1 MATFRLLLG
10 AMLLAV
16 TAAAAAEPLNVG
28 VLAYRGEG
36 RALERWTPTMDYL
49 REALPGQRF
58 EIRPFDLEGMTRAL
72 ADGNLDFLLTQPG
85 QYGMLAPRYRLTRL
99 ATLRPAD
106 RSSAR
111 HATGS
116 VLLVRAGSHYR
127 DPRALEGRP
136 VAAVHPRAFG
146 GFLLL
151 RAALAR
157 RGIDAREAY
166 DLHFLGYPV
175 DRLLLRLQQGEVEAA
190 IVPACLLERMDAE
203 DLLERTDFRA
213 LMVHDTDGDCLTST
227 ALYPAWSFAALP
239 GTSEAL
245 NSAVARAL
253 LRMPAADGD
262 RWGAPVSQARVE
274 RLLDELSLHPLHPPL
289 SEQIATWVADNR
301 TLVVLAAVFAL
312 LGLLHHCWLQ
322 ALARRRAHQLR
333 ATHARLQSREREL
346 AAAQRASLVGEMATE
361 LAHELNQP
369 LAAIR
374 NYAEGCLVRLRR
386 DDPAHPL
393 LPILRRIDDQAERGA
408 AVVARTRASLRR
420 ETPPNQ
426 PVRLGPL
433 IRHAL
438 ALHEHPLR
446 RRDVTVSVDVRP
458 PELTACAEPRAL
470 EQVLGNLVTNAV
482 EAYATTGCGG
492 PLWIEAGAVDDAA
505 VVRVRDAAGGFPAA
519 HLDEP
524 FVGFR
529 STRPEGLGMGLLIC
543 RRLMIAQGG
552 TIALANRDGGA
563 EITLRLPL
571 ETDDDACAGHSP
583 G

>member
-1 MATFRLLLG
+1 MAISRLVFGVMLLLG
-10 AMLLAV
+10 
-16 TAAAAAEPLNVG
+16 TAAGAAEPLTVG

-49 REALPGQRF
+49 RDALPGRRF
-58 EIRPFDLEGMTRAL
+58 QIHPLDLDGMARAL
-72 ADGNLDFLLTQPG
+72 DDGDLDFLLTQPG

-106 RSSAR
+106 RGSAR

-116 VLLVRAGSHYR
+116 VLLVRADSRYR
-127 DPRALEGRP
+127 DPESLDGRP

-151 RAALAR
+151 RAELAR
-157 RGIDAREAY
+157 QGIDAREAY
-166 DLHFLGYPV
+166 DLRFLGYPV
-175 DRLLLRLQQGEVEAA
+175 DRLLLRLQRGDVDAA
-190 IVPACLLERMDAE
+190 IAPACLLERMDAE
-203 DLLERTDFRA
+203 ELVARTDFRA
-213 LMVHDTDGDCLTST
+213 LMIHDTAGDCLTST

-253 LRMPAADGD
+253 LRMPAEDGG

-274 RLLDELSLHPLHPPL
+274 RLLDELSLHPMRPPL
-289 SEQIATWVADNR
+289 SEQIAAWVARNR
-301 TLVVLAAVFAL
+301 ALVVLAALFAL

-322 ALARRRAHQLR
+322 ALARRRARQLH

-393 LPILRRIDDQAERGA
+393 LPILHRIDDQAERGA

-420 ETPPNQ
+420 ETPPNR

-458 PELTACAEPRAL
+458 PELTACAEPHAL
-470 EQVLGNLVTNAV
+470 EQVLGNLVTNAI

-492 PLWIEAGAVDDAA
+492 PLWIEAGTANDTAMI
-505 VVRVRDAAGGFPAA
+505 RVRDAAGGFPAA

-543 RRLMIAQGG
+543 RRLMTAQGG
-552 TIALANRDGGA
+552 AIALANRDDGA

-571 ETDDDACAGHSP
+571 ETDDDA
-583 G
+583 